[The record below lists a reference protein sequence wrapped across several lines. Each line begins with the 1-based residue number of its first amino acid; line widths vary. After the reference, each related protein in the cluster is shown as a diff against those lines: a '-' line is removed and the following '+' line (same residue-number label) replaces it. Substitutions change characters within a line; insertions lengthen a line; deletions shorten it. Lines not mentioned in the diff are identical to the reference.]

1 MENATK
7 ALLIAAAIL
16 IAILVISLGLV
27 AYNMAAQQMQSADMT
42 EAELTQFNGKFQ
54 AYEDTNATANDV
66 NAMLNTVLTH
76 NSAEAQSGRGLYV
89 EVTAGN
95 TGAVSLATSATSVA
109 NRATT
114 GYYTIQCSLTAGR
127 VSSITVTK
135 N

>member
-76 NSAEAQSGRGLYV
+76 NSAETQSGRGLYV
-89 EVTAGN
+89 TVTGESCS
-95 TGAVSLATSATSVA
+95 VSLASSATSVQ
-109 NRATT
+109 NRAPT
-114 GYYTIQCSLTAGR
+114 GYYTIKCSLTAGR
-127 VSSITVTK
+127 VSSITVKK